1 MKLQIVL
8 MLVGNIFKLISPNMV
23 RDAVNAIIDLIETQ
37 IAKTENTID
46 DAIAIPI
53 IAMLRQTFAIPDRD
67 GSPLIVASHEG
78 KVGMII
84 SLLTSLLG
92 IVTPDMLKSCID
104 SLLDVIEN
112 FIADSETK
120 TDDAMLLPL
129 IVLIRD
135 TFDIPDNDPVPAVAN

>member
-8 MLVGNIFKLISPNMV
+8 MLVGNILKLISPNMV
-23 RDAVNAIIDLIETQ
+23 RDAVNAVINVIETR

-46 DAIAIPI
+46 DAVAIPLV
-53 IAMLRQTFAIPDRD
+53 AMLRQTLAIPDTD
-67 GSPLIVASHEG
+67 GSPLIVTSLEG
-78 KVGMII
+78 KVGMVVTV
-84 SLLTSLLG
+84 LTNLFS

-112 FIADSETK
+112 FIADTETK